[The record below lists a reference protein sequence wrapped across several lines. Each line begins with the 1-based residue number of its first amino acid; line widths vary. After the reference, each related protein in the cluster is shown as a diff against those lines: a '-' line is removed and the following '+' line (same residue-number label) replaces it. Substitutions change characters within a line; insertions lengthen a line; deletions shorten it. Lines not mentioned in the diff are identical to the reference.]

1 MSVIL
6 GGALLVALCG
16 VVAGVLAP
24 WLLRRA
30 AEPELEADEVKVPYA
45 ALANRRVALSAGLW
59 AAGLATV
66 SVLAV
71 EPDRVGPWLVV
82 AVVGALASVVDLATT
97 WIPRLWLHVGWVLTA
112 LAVVGSAWSLNDWAG
127 VGRAAIGVAIIGG
140 VYGAVYLVA
149 QLSRRAIFGFADV
162 RLGILAGMVA
172 GWRSIPTATTAIVL
186 GALVGAVWGVVWKVR
201 QRGGGGGGG
210 GGVGGDGAEYAYGP
224 SIVLGPYLALAIG
237 LLTQR

>member
-1 MSVIL
+1 MSAIL
-6 GGALLVALCG
+6 PAALLVALCG
-16 VVAGVLAP
+16 VAAGGLAP

-30 AEPELEADEVKVPYA
+30 PEPELEPNEVKTPYA
-45 ALANRRVALSAGLW
+45 SLATRRVAISVGLW
-59 AAGLATV
+59 AAALATV

-82 AVVGALASVVDLATT
+82 AVVGALASVVDIATT
-97 WIPRLWLHVGWVLTA
+97 WIPRRWLHLGWLLTA
-112 LAVVGSAWSLNDWAG
+112 LAVVGSGWSLGDWPS
-127 VGRAAIGVAIIGG
+127 VGRSAIGVAIIGG

-149 QLSRRAIFGFADV
+149 QLLRRAMFGFADV

-201 QRGGGGGGG
+201 RRGG
-210 GGVGGDGAEYAYGP
+210 VEYAYGP
-224 SIVLGPYLALAIG
+224 SIVLGPYLALVVG
-237 LLTQR
+237 LLSQR